1 MIRPEIANVIKSN
14 ESPYSLVI
22 AIAKRSRDIAAKSQD
37 KKKNDDK
44 PVNIAIEE
52 SCDHKVRL
60 K

>member
-37 KKKNDDK
+37 KKKLEDK

-52 SCDHKVRL
+52 FCDHKVRL